1 MTEQN
6 TPADVT
12 PEDMEHARAY
22 VRDFLDATCAPD
34 RTLAVAR
41 VLQALLPP
49 PPRPTL
55 ADMTPKERH
64 ACRWMQADVDGITGR
79 WLILN
84 PYDEDGDVEVVLESG
99 RKEYFSP
106 ERVTPRPDLPRM
118 EWPGT
123 GQKAD
128 Q

>member
-1 MTEQN
+1 MSNQIS
-6 TPADVT
+6 ADKVREARDLHRDAAKMVT
-12 PEDMEHARAY
+12 IT
-22 VRDFLDATCAPD
+22 DAE
-34 RTLAVAR
+34 REIHQHVADAMD
-41 VLQALLPP
+41 ALLPP

>member
-1 MTEQN
+1 MNDQT
-6 TPADVT
+6 AHDVT
-12 PEDMEHARAY
+12 GDERRKARNWAELIEPDVTASVGARA
-22 VRDFLDATCAPD
+22 A
-34 RTLAVAR
+34 AR
-41 VLQALLPP
+41 VILHAVPA